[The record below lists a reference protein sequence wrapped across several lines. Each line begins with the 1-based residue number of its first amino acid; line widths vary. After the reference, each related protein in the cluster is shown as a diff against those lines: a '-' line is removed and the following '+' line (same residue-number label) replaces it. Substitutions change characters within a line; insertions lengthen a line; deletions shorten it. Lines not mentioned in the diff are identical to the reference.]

1 VRANTLINWVWRGV
15 TVLFLSAFCSLAAAA
30 EFSADMT
37 MVNGGDT
44 TTYKLYVKGLKY
56 RMETIEDGQE
66 IVIIVDQEA
75 NLTRV
80 ANVNV
85 KAYIEMPSNDI
96 RSLMNDPFQALKITI
111 DTPGIERNSL
121 GTETVN
127 GIECDKYALLVEG
140 KEFYTYCMSRKYN
153 FPVKIIVSQS
163 ERVVELKNIKE
174 SAVDDRLFEIPEGF
188 SPME

>member
-1 VRANTLINWVWRGV
+1 M
-15 TVLFLSAFCSLAAAA
+15 TVLFLSVFCSLAAAS
-30 EFSADMT
+30 EFSADMA
-37 MVNGGDT
+37 VVDGGNT
-44 TTYKLYVKGLKY
+44 KTYKLYVKGLKY

-85 KAYIEMPSNDI
+85 KAYIEMPSNDL

-140 KEFYTYCMSRKYN
+140 KEFYTYCMSRTHK
-153 FPVKIIVSQS
+153 FPIKITLKQS
-163 ERVVELKNIKE
+163 ERVAELKNIKE
-174 SAVDDRLFEIPEGF
+174 TAVDDRLFEIPEGF
-188 SPME
+188 SAMQ